1 MRGDRPAQALST
13 VLETTFTPH
22 AGIDL
27 NAYHGG
33 VVLLV
38 YPACADRP
46 MHHIG
51 GEDYI
56 CLPRMR
62 DRPQN
67 TSVVASIAPFTPHA
81 RSTFKA
87 QVYLGL
93 DEVYPHAD
101 RPQTRGV
108 CCFEL
113 KFTPH
118 ARGSTLTD
126 PFEAAKELVYPACAG
141 IDPSSGS
148 GNT

>member
-22 AGIDL
+22 ARGSTL
-27 NAYHGG
+27 MRTMAG
-33 VVLLV
+33 LCFLV
-38 YPACADRP
+38 YPACAGIDP

-62 DRPQN
+62 GDRPQN

-81 RSTFKA
+81 RGSTFKA

-93 DEVYPHAD
+93 DEVYP
-101 RPQTRGV
+101 
-108 CCFEL
+108 
-113 KFTPH
+113 
-118 ARGSTLTD
+118 
-126 PFEAAKELVYPACAG
+126 ACAG
-141 IDPSSGS
+141 IDPRHEEFAVL
-148 GNT
+148 N